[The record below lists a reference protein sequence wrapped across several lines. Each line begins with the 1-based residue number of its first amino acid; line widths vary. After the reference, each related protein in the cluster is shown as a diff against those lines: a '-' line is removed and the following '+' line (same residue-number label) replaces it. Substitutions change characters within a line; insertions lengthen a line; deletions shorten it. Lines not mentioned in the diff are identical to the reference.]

1 MDKQDIDSLD
11 FHIKSLQSITIANP
25 ISLGYIV
32 EPASLYKEPY
42 SEWWTEK
49 RSQLIEKA
57 KKKIIFK
64 NKIIINTVTFLA
76 FLCAIVLAFLFA
88 YFLGSSSIM
97 LGAAMGLGIF
107 ALRMNLEMKYE
118 TNIRFINLIRRGKNY
133 W

>member
-1 MDKQDIDSLD
+1 MTKEDKELLD
-11 FHIKSLQSITIANP
+11 FHVKSLQTITIINP

-49 RSQLIEKA
+49 RSQLIQKA

-64 NKIIINTVTFLA
+64 NKIIINTITFLA

-88 YFLGSSSIM
+88 YFLGQSSLM

-107 ALRMNLEMKYE
+107 ALRINLEIKYE
-118 TNIRFINLIRRGKNY
+118 TNIRFINFKHRGKNY

>member
-1 MDKQDIDSLD
+1 MTATETSKDIY
-11 FHIKSLQSITIANP
+11 IASLQGVTIINP
-25 ISLGYIV
+25 MSLGYIV

-57 KKKIIFK
+57 KKKIIIK
-64 NKIIINTVTFLA
+64 NKIIINTITFLA
-76 FLCAIVLAFLFA
+76 FICAIVLAFLFA
-88 YFLGSSSIM
+88 YFLGQSSVM
-97 LGAAMGLGIF
+97 LGAAMGLGLF

-118 TNIRFINLIRRGKNY
+118 TNIIFIHLVRRGKNY